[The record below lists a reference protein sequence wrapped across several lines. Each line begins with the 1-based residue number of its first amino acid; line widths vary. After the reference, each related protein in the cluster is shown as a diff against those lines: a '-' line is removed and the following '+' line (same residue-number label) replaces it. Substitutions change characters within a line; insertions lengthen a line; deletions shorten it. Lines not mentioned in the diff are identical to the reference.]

1 MRALQNSPWL
11 SGDVPRR
18 TFLGATAAF
27 AALPAVAR
35 AQAAQ
40 HLIVGAS
47 AVDGTTGLVA
57 AVRQGYFTKAGVDV
71 EIAVYGGAA
80 SAAAV
85 AGGSIQLGSSNL
97 VTLIKAHLNGLPFQ
111 LVAPI
116 SAYDPN
122 NPTQVLIAR
131 NDAGITKALDL
142 NGKTIAVTSLGDLL
156 STATLAWIDQNG
168 GNSSTVKLVEIPPA
182 AEAAAL
188 DEGRVQAAAL
198 SEPFLSQALATGRVH
213 IFAKIFDAIAPHFVE
228 AAIFGMPDYINAH
241 ADLIQ
246 RFARAAIEGNR
257 FANQHPDQTLPWMVE
272 FAKLDP
278 TVMRNARRESL
289 DPAQIQVEIDSL
301 VKLKV
306 IDRRFD
312 ARDMISPVVLP
323 VTR

>member
-156 STATLAWIDQNG
+156 STATL
-168 GNSSTVKLVEIPPA
+168 VEIPPA

-278 TVMRNARRESL
+278 TVMRNARREHFAESL